1 MRSSVVPREPL
12 RVLPGGAAGPSW
24 DLGELYREHA
34 GFVWRLARHLG
45 APSADLDDI
54 VHDAFL
60 IAHRRRHDFDPSR
73 PPRNWLFGIT
83 NNLVMRAR
91 TGQRRAASRLR
102 PVPSDD
108 MPGDQ
113 PGADEIVQRA
123 EGYALLE
130 GFLTTLPAPQRDVF
144 VLHDL
149 ESMSAPQVADTLG
162 VKLNTVYS
170 RLRLARKR
178 FGRFATRLGATDRR
192 PS

>member
-1 MRSSVVPREPL
+1 L
-12 RVLPGGAAGPSW
+12 F
-24 DLGELYREHA
+24 DLDELYRAHA

-45 APSADLDDI
+45 APPDDLDDI

-91 TGQRRAASRLR
+91 TGQRRDATRLR
-102 PVPSDD
+102 SVPADD
-108 MPGDQ
+108 MPGNL
-113 PGADEIVQRA
+113 PGPDELMRQQ
-123 EGYALLE
+123 EGYALLQS
-130 GFLTTLPAPQRDVF
+130 FVQALSDDQRDVF

-149 ESMSAPQVADTLG
+149 ESMSAPEVADTLG
-162 VKLNTVYS
+162 LKLNTVYS

-178 FGRFATRLGATDRR
+178 FTRFTTRLAARDRR